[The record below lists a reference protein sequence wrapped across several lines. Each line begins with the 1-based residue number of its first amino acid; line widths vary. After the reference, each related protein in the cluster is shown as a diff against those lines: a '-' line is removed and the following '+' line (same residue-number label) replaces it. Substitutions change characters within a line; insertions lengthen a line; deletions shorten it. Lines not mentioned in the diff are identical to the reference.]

1 MVPNHRPVTDKSQ
14 FIAVGD
20 SFPSIWG
27 WLGAYWNY
35 SGSILN
41 LLWLVVYLP
50 LWKIWKSNGIINI
63 WTNQKSSQLIAVG
76 WVLILVIIPSGLHLG
91 GRHEKPDLRIEVTHL
106 HFLPADDNHQNHHT
120 NFDLKNC
127 SKAPSKRCRT
137 GYIYLVKCQGTVG
150 SGQKNYLVTD
160 LPPNLGLK
168 SR

>member
-1 MVPNHRPVTDKSQ
+1 MTRSILKLLWKHIEFTLVGGIPTPLKNMKVKWDYQYMDKS
-14 FIAVGD
+14 
-20 SFPSIWG
+20 
-27 WLGAYWNY
+27 
-35 SGSILN
+35 
-41 LLWLVVYLP
+41 
-50 LWKIWKSNGIINI
+50 KI
-63 WTNQKSSQLIAVG
+63 SQLIAVG

-160 LPPNLGLK
+160 LPLNLGLK

>member
-1 MVPNHRPVTDKSQ
+1 MTRSILKLLWNNIEFTLVGGIPTPLKNMKVKWDYQYMDKS
-14 FIAVGD
+14 
-20 SFPSIWG
+20 
-27 WLGAYWNY
+27 
-35 SGSILN
+35 
-41 LLWLVVYLP
+41 
-50 LWKIWKSNGIINI
+50 KI
-63 WTNQKSSQLIAVG
+63 SQLIAVG

-160 LPPNLGLK
+160 LPLNLGLK